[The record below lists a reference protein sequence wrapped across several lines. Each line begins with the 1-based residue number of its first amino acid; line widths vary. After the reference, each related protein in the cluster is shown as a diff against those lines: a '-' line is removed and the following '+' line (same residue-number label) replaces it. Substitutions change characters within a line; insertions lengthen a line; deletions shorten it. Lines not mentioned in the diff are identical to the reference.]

1 MMNVRVASRV
11 LAVARS
17 RSELLQ
23 IDAPRELDDA
33 GVVVSEE
40 GMRLGPDG
48 GGVAEEEI
56 GAV

>member
-1 MMNVRVASRV
+1 MSEASV
-11 LAVARS
+11 VRS